1 MGIPM
6 AADAVEARPLPPL
19 VRGWPVLGNTWN
31 MLNQMIPFLVK
42 TYQQLGPI
50 FRVRALNH
58 ELVIM
63 AGPEANIF
71 VTQQGADKFS
81 SHHAWTEY
89 TNQFGVDL
97 SMSNADGEQHA
108 RLRKLFKH
116 DFSATNLMTD
126 IPDLVNI
133 AQQILDRL
141 DAGEE
146 ISALRLFR
154 SIVTEQLGR
163 TLAHYSPAV
172 ELDDIVR
179 TIRTALNVYVVG
191 QWPKWMVRLPAYQRS
206 KRRFLKAGQTIVQ
219 QHRERSRARPDL
231 VDTALRAS
239 QDDTYHVAF
248 GTEEQ
253 IVFMALSP
261 FIAGLDTVA
270 NECTFM
276 LYALLHHPEVLEQ
289 CMQDADR
296 IFADGVPD
304 LNQLKSAHALHHAMM
319 ETLRC
324 YSIAPGVDRTATQT
338 FEFAGYRVEQGQR
351 VFLASTVAHFLPELY
366 VDPMMFDI
374 TRYDEPR
381 KEHKQR
387 GAYAPF
393 GIGTHLCLGAGAAEM
408 QIMLVIATLL
418 RTLRVKDVSPRAS
431 LPIKNDPT
439 PTLGKRFKIRVAERR
454 YHIPIAPTATAP
466 VGTTQS
472 AVD

>member
-1 MGIPM
+1 M
-6 AADAVEARPLPPL
+6 AAVAIEARPLAPL
-19 VRGWPVLGNTWN
+19 VRGWPVLGSTWN
-31 MLNQMIPFLVK
+31 MMNQMIPFLVK

-50 FRVRALNH
+50 FRVRALNQ

-63 AGPEANIF
+63 AGPEANSF
-71 VTQQGADKFS
+71 VAQQGADIFS
-81 SHHAWTEY
+81 SHHAWAKF
-89 TNQFGVDL
+89 TNEFGVDL
-97 SMSNADGEQHA
+97 SILNADGEQHA
-108 RLRKLFKH
+108 RLRKFFKH
-116 DFSATNLMTD
+116 DFSATNLMSD
-126 IPDLVNI
+126 IPDLINI
-133 AQQILDRL
+133 AQLILDRL
-141 DAGEE
+141 NVGEE
-146 ISALRLFR
+146 ISALTLFR

-163 TLAHYSPAV
+163 TLAHYSPAG
-172 ELDDIVR
+172 ELDDMVR
-179 TIRTALNVYVVG
+179 TVHTALNVYAFG

-206 KRRFLKAGQTIVQ
+206 KRCYLNVGQTIVA
-219 QHRERSRARPDL
+219 QHRENSRARPDL

-239 QDDTYHVAF
+239 RDDAYHFAF

-261 FIAGLDTVA
+261 FVAGLDTVT

-276 LYALLHHPEVLEQ
+276 LYALLHHPNVLEQ
-289 CMQDADR
+289 CRQDADR

-324 YSIAPGVDRTATQT
+324 YAIAPGVDRTATQT

-366 VDPMMFDI
+366 ADPLKFDI

-381 KEHKQR
+381 KEHQQK

-393 GIGTHLCLGAGAAEM
+393 GIGTHLCLGAGAAQM
-408 QIMLVIATLL
+408 QIMLVMATLL

-454 YHIPIAPTATAP
+454 YHIPIVPKTTAP
-466 VGTTQS
+466 VRNPS
-472 AVD
+472 LPK